1 MADLI
6 FTAKD
11 AKDTENL
18 ATDRATAKTHG
29 VTLDEKKGNV
39 IVAAD
44 SKLETGSLIDVS
56 GSAYFKNVS
65 VASDYE
71 GAVDIEGNGTIANT
85 FYAGGGGSTMFGGNG
100 ELNDKDKLVTGA
112 DKIYGGTGAD
122 VFVYAPNAGKDTFYN
137 YQTINEDAESEEEVV
152 GANDVIQVSLGEGQS
167 MSFVDKNGGLT
178 ITISD
183 PNNADV
189 AKNSVLTIDGKSAS
203 AAGGFILTD
212 GTNETVYGVL
222 PDEVGYGL
230 KSGKTDSSTLTLGGG
245 ASGDVNVNLIS
256 SNVKNISAANEGAVY
271 ITGNGN
277 ANAIT
282 IGSGGGTIDGGF
294 GAKATA
300 DKIFGTSSGAVT
312 YVFDGVNGGKD
323 TFGDAKLTQYNYKKG
338 DSIVLTNAT
347 FNETMLAEKSGD
359 VVLTIDKN
367 NVLTLKNAV
376 GKPINIYSGEVG
388 TNGSITV
395 DETLVENWGNT
406 LPAGLAYD
414 AKISK
419 ISADAVAI
427 ESLPKVGT
435 RTQKIELGTYTLP
448 SGETVTS
455 YYDLEIPAYEAIKLG
470 GNGDDIEHASLAAS
484 VKEIDMSV
492 SEAPVVIDVSDP
504 EYANVNVIKAGVAD
518 STIVGNVASSAVDK
532 DNNPVIVNQTFTA
545 GNGVDLFQIN
555 AAAKLEATVVKNN
568 KKAYKADVI
577 NGIGAGDSISIDAA
591 VADITF
597 VEKGKDLNIELPDEA
612 TGATYT
618 VITVKNFDSDTA
630 LTLIG
635 SDGKKTAPTPMPTG
649 LAYASKNNKLDKTG
663 LVASGALAAN
673 VVKAADYG
681 DTTIK
686 NIDATGVT
694 SATGNQ
700 LLIEGGSIANNI
712 YAPSASIAT
721 TLNGGAGNDNLT
733 GGAGKTTF
741 VFQAQ
746 DKGKKD
752 VITGFKSG
760 DVIMIDQSTQTLYA
774 AAEFDSDNGD
784 IIYDKD
790 GKGTTASGGFNDS
803 KADVVLT
810 INKGN
815 TITVKEAAGKP
826 ITLVDGDGNALGTF
840 GHVLP
845 TGLAYDSKN
854 TTVSL
859 SGGSYKGDV
868 ILSDTTVYYSTIK
881 KVDLSGNKS
890 VANAYGNTLANEL
903 IAGTKGGILDG
914 GSVYGLTDA
923 KDNALK
929 PTADKLTG
937 GAGKDTYVYD
947 VGYGKDSFL
956 SFGEG
961 DVVSLG
967 ADITAANLSIVDKKN
982 VLNVSILDPDGNLF
996 EDPKDDDTKGSP
1008 MTAANSTF
1016 TITKTSDNVAV
1027 TFVGTG
1033 IGSYVYGSM
1042 PSGASIDEK
1051 YSTISVSTDAAATVD
1066 ASVINSQPKTID
1078 ARTSTAD
1085 SSLVLVGNAN
1095 ADAIYG
1101 GAGSNT
1107 LFGGTAGTKAVKDVL
1122 YGGAGKDH
1130 FVFTTQGGLKGKE
1143 SDVINNYVA
1152 GDVIVLDREPDLVK
1166 ADGKKITLTF
1176 NDEVTGANNKVSTVA
1191 STLEITGA
1199 ATDSTMKKFGNIDS
1213 DVAVTFAIGSIYN
1226 EDTGAF
1232 DLSGATETYVYNFDP
1247 TATASV
1253 VQKNGDSK
1261 DVALKAGIPWDQL
1274 EEALGT
1280 GEEESSEQYAA
1291 TDGWFEEIVSTDNAS
1306 VSELDSILDAKGALN
1321 GDLAQLDGDA
1331 FFTNTS
1337 FESKA
1342 AAITGA
1348 RHQAK
1353 K

>member
-1 MADLI
+1 MAELK
-6 FTAKD
+6 FTAAS
-11 AKDTENL
+11 AKDSL
-18 ATDRATAKTHG
+18 IADDRETAKEGG
-29 VTLDEKKGNV
+29 VTLDEKKGTV
-39 IVAAD
+39 VVAAD
-44 SKLETGSLIDVS
+44 SKLAGDSTIDVS
-56 GSAYFKNVS
+56 ESAFFKNVS
-65 VASDYE
+65 VASGYE
-71 GAVDIEGNGTIANT
+71 GAVNIQGNGAVANV
-85 FYAGGGGSTMFGGNG
+85 FNAGDGGSTMYGGDGTSETQANG
-100 ELNDKDKLVTGA
+100 KIKVTTAADKL
-112 DKIYGGTGAD
+112 YGGSGAD
-122 VFVYAPNAGKDTFYN
+122 VFVYNPLSGKDTFFN
-137 YQTINEDAESEEEVV
+137 YQTLSEEDESADEVV
-152 GANDVIQVSLGEGQS
+152 GANDVIQIQLGEGQS

-178 ITISD
+178 VTIND
-183 PNNADV
+183 PTNADV
-189 AKNSVLTIDGKSAS
+189 AKNSVLTIDAKSAS
-203 AAGGFILTD
+203 ASGGFILTD
-212 GTNETVYGVL
+212 GTNETVYGVM

-230 KSGKTDSSTLTLGGG
+230 KSGKADTTTLTVGGG

-256 SNVKNISAANEGAVY
+256 SNVKNISAANEGAIY

-312 YVFDGVNGGKD
+312 YVFDAVNGGKD

-338 DSIVLTNAT
+338 DAIVLTNGT
-347 FNETMLAEKSGD
+347 FDDTMLTEKSGD
-359 VVLTIDKN
+359 VILTIDKN
-367 NVLTLKNAV
+367 NALTLKNAV
-376 GKPINIYSGEVG
+376 GKPINIYSGTVDSD
-388 TNGSITV
+388 GSIALGSQ
-395 DETLVENWGNT
+395 LVTNWGNT

-815 TITVKEAAGKP
+815 SITVKEAAGKP
-826 ITLVDGDGNALGTF
+826 ITLVDEEGNTLGTF

-845 TGLAYDSKN
+845 NGLAYDSKN

-903 IAGTKGGILDG
+903 IAGNKGGILDG
-914 GSVYGLTDA
+914 GSVEGLEDA
-923 KDNALK
+923 KGNAIK
-929 PTADKLTG
+929 PVADKLTG

-947 VGYGKDSFL
+947 VAYGKDSFL

-967 ADITAANLSIVDKKN
+967 ADITADNLSIVDKNN
-982 VLNVSILDPDGNLF
+982 VLTVSIVDYDW
-996 EDPKDDDTKGSP
+996 DTEKGAIR
-1008 MTAANSTF
+1008 TAANSNF
-1016 TITKTSDNVAV
+1016 SITKTSDNVAV
-1027 TFVGTG
+1027 TFVGKD
-1033 IGSYVYGSM
+1033 IGTYVYGSL
-1042 PSGASIDEK
+1042 PGGVSFGDK
-1051 YSTISVSTDAAATVD
+1051 NGKTDYTVLNVSTDASAVVD
-1066 ASVINSQPKTID
+1066 ATAINSQPKTID
-1078 ARTSTAD
+1078 ARSSADTSG
-1085 SSLVLVGNAN
+1085 LVLIGNAN

-1107 LFGGTAGTKAVKDVL
+1107 LFGGTAGTKAVKDAL
-1122 YGGAGKDH
+1122 YGGDGKDH
-1130 FVFTTQGGLKGKE
+1130 FVFTAQGGEKGAE
-1143 SDVINNYVA
+1143 ADVINNYQA
-1152 GDVIVLDREPDLVK
+1152 GDVIVLDDAPDSIK
-1166 ADGKKITLTF
+1166 ADGKAITLTWV
-1176 NDEVTGANNKVSTVA
+1176 DSIDQGEGKKPKEVK
-1191 STLEITGA
+1191 STLTINGTA
-1199 ATDSTMKKFGNIDS
+1199 VDSTMKKFNPIDAS
-1213 DVAVTFAIGSIYN
+1213 VEVTFAIGEIFA
-1226 EDTGAF
+1226 E
-1232 DLSGATETYVYNFDP
+1232 SGALNLSDALNADNVVTYKFDV
-1247 TATASV
+1247 A
-1253 VQKNGDSK
+1253 DSK
-1261 DVALKAGIPWDQL
+1261 SDNAKALSKGVAWSDV
-1274 EEALGT
+1274 EEYIIADSSS
-1280 GEEESSEQYAA
+1280 EEESSQYAA

-1306 VSELDSILDAKGALN
+1306 VSELDSILDVNAVTDGGINALE
-1321 GDLAQLDGDA
+1321 GDA
-1331 FFTNTS
+1331 YFTNTG
-1337 FESKA
+1337 FESKAA

-1348 RHQAK
+1348 RHRSK